1 MIGMGNGA
9 VVLAEQWV
17 PSGLTAVLVA
27 CVPLWLVIFDAGTR
41 LGSGVRPSG
50 RAQVGLLVGF
60 LGVMLLAGSPGIGD
74 GGFLQ
79 LLGVVLLLG
88 GCAGW
93 AAGSLYVRQV
103 VAPSDALLWVSMQM
117 ISGGAI
123 LGIASLTAGE
133 LPDVHVGE
141 MTAKSVAALA
151 YLVAFGSIIAYSAYV
166 WLLRVTT
173 PTRVGTYAYVNP
185 VIALFLGWG
194 LADEPVSFRSV
205 AAAVIILGSV
215 VTIVSENRSLT
226 VRGVR
231 LRQVGR

>member
-1 MIGMGNGA
+1 MPARGSAPGPP
-9 VVLAEQWV
+9 EW
-17 PSGLTAVLVA
+17 
-27 CVPLWLVIFDAGTR
+27 AGTGRSARR
-41 LGSGVRPSG
+41 LSGGDAAGGLARHRG
-50 RAQVGLLVGF
+50 RRVPF
-60 LGVMLLAGSPGIGD
+60 SS
-74 GGFLQ
+74 
-79 LLGVVLLLG
+79 LGVVLLLA

-141 MTAKSVAALA
+141 MTAKSIAALA